1 MVPTFHKQGI
11 AMTRRG
17 VFNHDAM
24 IIACPACSTRYAV
37 PDSAIG
43 VDGRTVRCA
52 KCRHSWFQD
61 GPALT
66 AAPPPPPAPAP
77 EPTPEPE
84 RAPEPPAAEAPQPQ
98 PEAAALPEADPSY
111 GQAAPA
117 DTFARVPPSAPPVES
132 QPTAD
137 ADTVAAPDPVP
148 ETEPETE
155 ADPLPPPPVGYSDP
169 PPQDVADE
177 QTFSSDFDDAP
188 SSFAHEPPFGGRRN
202 PARVWTVAA
211 AVFGAVSLGVVGAT
225 AWWGL
230 PDWMPFANP
239 LFAEAQPGL
248 KLDFPAK
255 QQDRHQ
261 LPDSTWYFG
270 ASGTV
275 TNVSQS
281 ARSVPPILIVLRDAR
296 GRVVYNAEVQAP
308 KRVLAPGESVSINE
322 ALVQV
327 PKAAVKAEFGWK
339 PG

>member
-1 MVPTFHKQGI
+1 
-11 AMTRRG
+11 
-17 VFNHDAM
+17 M
-24 IIACPACSTRYAV
+24 IIACPACATRYVV

-61 GPALT
+61 GPALSPPIT
-66 AAPPPPPAPAP
+66 ATVAPPPPPPPPPPPAAAP
-77 EPTPEPE
+77 EPVEPGSAWSSSDEAAVATAEPE
-84 RAPEPPAAEAPQPQ
+84 APVAVAESRPFEPETPAPAAEAP
-98 PEAAALPEADPSY
+98 AAE
-111 GQAAPA
+111 
-117 DTFARVPPSAPPVES
+117 VPVE
-132 QPTAD
+132 D
-137 ADTVAAPDPVP
+137 DDVERVAAPPFGYGEGTV
-148 ETEPETE
+148 E
-155 ADPLPPPPVGYSDP
+155 APAWSPASTTYTYDSD
-169 PPQDVADE
+169 
-177 QTFSSDFDDAP
+177 T
-188 SSFAHEPPFGGRRN
+188 SSFAHEPPFRPRRN
-202 PARVWTVAA
+202 PARMWTIAAVLFATVAM
-211 AVFGAVSLGVVGAT
+211 GVIGAT

-230 PDWMPFANP
+230 PDWMPFSHP

-261 LPDSTWYFG
+261 LPDGTWYFG

-275 TNVSQS
+275 TNTSEVS
-281 ARSVPPILIVLRDAR
+281 RSVPAVLIVLRDAR
-296 GRVVYNAEVQAP
+296 NRVVYNAEVQSP